1 MNAIFACKLYKS
13 SKRKD
18 KIQAAMQNPVNAELI
33 KQLDEY
39 LDDEYKPVTHIDG
52 DVTKAVPDEDK
63 NADNAA
69 KSSSS
74 SSKHSS
80 SGKSSLGGLSSAL
93 SGLEPSISEK
103 YGEELDEEGETAFD
117 ATQATDDSSD
127 EDTTDNTADSA
138 SRLSGTPITADTI
151 VTEPL
156 VENHVSLSGLAGEL
170 KGTLNARATTAGVNR
185 VSTKNNEIWI
195 YYNDDTNLNN
205 VMTAVIDTLNAANY
219 HYLIFNRLARTDNAI
234 VFTINSN
241 DTANAME
248 PVSHEQ

>member
-52 DVTKAVPDEDK
+52 DVTETVPDKDNK
-63 NADNAA
+63 VDNAA

-74 SSKHSS
+74 SSEHSS
-80 SGKSSLGGLSSAL
+80 SSRSSLGGLSSAL

-103 YGEELDEEGETAFD
+103 YGEELDAEGEASFD

-127 EDTTDNTADSA
+127 EAVTEDTANSA
-138 SRLSGTPITADTI
+138 SRLSGTPIIADTV

-248 PVSHEQ
+248 PVSHE